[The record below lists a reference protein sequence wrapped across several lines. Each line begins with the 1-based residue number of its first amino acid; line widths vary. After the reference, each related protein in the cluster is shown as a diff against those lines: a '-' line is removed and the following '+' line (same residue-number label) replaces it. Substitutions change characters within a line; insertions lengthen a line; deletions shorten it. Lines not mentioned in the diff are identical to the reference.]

1 MATATA
7 MEKTTSR
14 RPRIRTLTTR
24 TLESIRPSDTPE
36 VFEAIFLAMKP
47 VYHFLEVP
55 RVILFGLESLVYRT
69 LPSTLELYK
78 TRLLESREY
87 PVGRYSGLLRQ
98 AGLAGLPRSYES
110 ESQEPDSAG
119 VWVSR

>member
-36 VFEAIFLAMKP
+36 VFEAIFLAMKS

-87 PVGRYSGLLRQ
+87 PVAAYLLPIR
-98 AGLAGLPRSYES
+98 ADRTGHFVLDLNRRLRRL
-110 ESQEPDSAG
+110 
-119 VWVSR
+119 SR

>member
-87 PVGRYSGLLRQ
+87 PVAWHIRGHGWGWRSGGRG
-98 AGLAGLPRSYES
+98 GGGE
-110 ESQEPDSAG
+110 G
-119 VWVSR
+119 GC

>member
-87 PVGRYSGLLRQ
+87 PVAVDSDPCAVAVNLVTNRIYVPNYYSDNVTVIDG
-98 AGLAGLPRSYES
+98 AT
-110 ESQEPDSAG
+110 
-119 VWVSR
+119 